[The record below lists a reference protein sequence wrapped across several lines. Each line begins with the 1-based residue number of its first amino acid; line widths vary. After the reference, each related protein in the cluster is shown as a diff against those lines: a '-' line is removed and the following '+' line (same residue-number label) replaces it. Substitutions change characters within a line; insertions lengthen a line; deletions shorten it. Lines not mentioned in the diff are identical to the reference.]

1 MMISQR
7 VPKLKEPLSSVQM
20 DDFGPR
26 YNITFSLNLTSFLV
40 YFPTNILAKFM
51 DKLKPSLPTPT
62 QLDLISLPATTIS
75 DLLATTN
82 EWDVA
87 LPLIT
92 KAGENTPFGSSP
104 EDDKSILL
112 GPLGFFMSKYILVL
126 LFMVSF

>member
-1 MMISQR
+1 
-7 VPKLKEPLSSVQM
+7 M
-20 DDFGPR
+20 DDFTPR
-26 YNITFSLNLTSFLV
+26 YNITFSLNLTSFLA
-40 YFPTNILAKFM
+40 YFPTNILVKFM

-75 DLLATTN
+75 DPLATTN
-82 EWDVA
+82 DWDVA

-92 KAGENTPFGSSP
+92 MDSKAGENTPFASSP